1 MNDHDNPKHNNPI
14 IKNVFSLK
22 LNSLIFL
29 NRNKYVE
36 VIVIKN
42 NGIILDVTN
51 IKIRLYLLELNKY
64 WIPE

>member
-51 IKIRLYLLELNKY
+51 IKIRF
-64 WIPE
+64 IPLRIK